1 MKSSMNLEKTG
12 TMLRQTLFVAIMASL
27 LISTMVSSQTGPAE
41 GDVTWD
47 LGIEVPGQEKTF
59 DRITGKASVISGSR
73 LSFPDG
79 CKVRLYGVETPKP
92 DEPFGKEAAEFLGS
106 LIKDQVISCIIQD
119 SAGASCH
126 AGETNLSETML
137 IHGWGKAL
145 HDSLVPAEI
154 IAIDHKRG
162 IWRGKS
168 IRLDVAVQEAIDE
181 TMIQVRQAVDEH
193 GVTDAAIQQIQ
204 MALSQLAQTPGLK
217 ERPDLSGL
225 HGSATTKAV
234 VLASEGDEGLTL
246 ILARFAPDAPTPIH
260 DHGTWA
266 VAHVFEGR
274 DHYIRWERLD
284 DGSDP
289 ERAEVR
295 VKHEK
300 VLGPGDSVYWYG
312 PPHDIHSQQ
321 AKDGPAWELV
331 LAGKNMMRTTRHYF
345 DRDTGRVTEQKPQ

>member
-1 MKSSMNLEKTG
+1 MRTPLIVLAVLCCFPSWASEPG
-12 TMLRQTLFVAIMASL
+12 RFSAMLRQTLFVAIMVSL
-27 LISTMVSSQTGPAE
+27 LFSTMVFSQTGQAD

-47 LGIEVPGQEKTF
+47 LGIEVPGQEKPF

-162 IWRGKS
+162 IWRG
-168 IRLDVAVQEAIDE
+168 
-181 TMIQVRQAVDEH
+181 T
-193 GVTDAAIQQIQ
+193 
-204 MALSQLAQTPGLK
+204 LAEPEDKNKGEPPQ
-217 ERPDLSGL
+217 
-225 HGSATTKAV
+225 
-234 VLASEGDEGLTL
+234 SE
-246 ILARFAPDAPTPIH
+246 
-260 DHGTWA
+260 
-266 VAHVFEGR
+266 
-274 DHYIRWERLD
+274 
-284 DGSDP
+284 
-289 ERAEVR
+289 
-295 VKHEK
+295 
-300 VLGPGDSVYWYG
+300 
-312 PPHDIHSQQ
+312 
-321 AKDGPAWELV
+321 
-331 LAGKNMMRTTRHYF
+331 
-345 DRDTGRVTEQKPQ
+345 